1 MNPEGENKS
10 IGAGVPRTRSPVLRY
25 GVAVLLT
32 GIATGIDFAFPA
44 FSAHLPLLPY
54 SLAAGITAW
63 FFGFQ
68 PGLLVSLLSVLVV
81 GSFFLPNQSFSAD
94 LVGLL
99 RLALA
104 GCITAMI
111 CWLIDRRTHTRQLI
125 EAQKNHAE
133 EQQQRLQAMLSSAA
147 RIAGMGSW
155 EYDIVHDRLEWDDE
169 TIRIFGVTR
178 EAFGGNIA
186 SFFALVHPDD
196 LDALKAMQVRALASH
211 GIIEMEYRIVRPDG
225 TQRRVYDRGQVTR
238 HEAGKPAQA
247 TGMMMDVTEQRRAE
261 EARREIEDRFRAIFE
276 NSAVGIALTNP
287 NGVFT
292 AANHAYQRMVGYT
305 EDELRSLSFIDITY
319 EEDRPVNLELR
330 AQLWQGRLQQFQMEK
345 RYRHKDGRLFWAR
358 NTVSLAP
365 GTETTPRFG
374 MAIVEDITEQRL
386 LEEQLRQSQKMEAV
400 GRLAG
405 GVAHDFNN
413 MLNVIM
419 GHCEILQEKL
429 TAEDPVRKKVEKI
442 EAAAERAANLTRQ
455 LLAFSRKQILLLR
468 IMDLNATIGQMR
480 SMMSSLIGDDVELV
494 IRTGR
499 DPGYVKADPGQIEQV
514 VMNLIV
520 NARDALTQGGQVVI
534 ETSSLEINDEN
545 LADHRPVPTG
555 SYITL
560 SVSDTGCGIKPEIMP
575 HIFEPFYTT
584 KEQGRGTGLGLS
596 IVYGIIQQS
605 DGHIRVAS
613 EPGSGTTF
621 TIYLPC
627 TNGHPAKIAEGAGEC
642 IADGGS
648 ETILIAEDE
657 LLVSEFTRTMLESAG
672 YTVLEAHNGQEA
684 IEIAKEH
691 NGHID
696 LLLTDVLMSGGT
708 NGLELAARLSSLR
721 PELKVLYMTGYTAD
735 LIGRNHIADLQNRL
749 LQKPFTANA
758 LRRRIREVLS
768 GA

>member
-1 MNPEGENKS
+1 M
-10 IGAGVPRTRSPVLRY
+10 
-25 GVAVLLT
+25 LLT